1 MFIPIE
7 TYLEFAHSLFDTINE
22 AEVLSKPPEIENV
35 IFNDP
40 ATIVFWK
47 DGTKTIVKCR
57 KDKGDVFSK
66 ETGLAMAI
74 VKKLYGNKGKYNDI
88 LKKWVNPQ

>member
-1 MFIPIE
+1 MFVPIV
-7 TYLEFAHSLFDTINE
+7 TYLEFANSLFDTINE
-22 AEVLSKPPEIENV
+22 TEVLSKPPEIKNV

>member
-1 MFIPIE
+1 MFVPIE
-7 TYLEFAHSLFDTINE
+7 TYLEFANSLFDTINE
-22 AEVLSKPPEIENV
+22 TEVLSKPPEIENV

-47 DGTKTIVKCR
+47 DGTKTTVKCR

-74 VKKLYGNKGKYNDI
+74 LKKLYGNKGKYNDI
-88 LKKWVNPQ
+88 LKKWTSKQ

>member
-1 MFIPIE
+1 MFVPFE
-7 TYLEFAHSLFDTINE
+7 TYWELVDGVFDAVNE
-22 AEVLSKPPEIENV
+22 TKVSVKPPEIENV

-88 LKKWVNPQ
+88 LKKWANKQ

>member
-7 TYLEFAHSLFDTINE
+7 TYLEFANSLFDTINE

-47 DGTKTIVKCR
+47 DGTKTTVKCR

-74 VKKLYGNKGKYNDI
+74 LKKLYGNKGKYNDI
-88 LKKWVNPQ
+88 LKKWTSKQ

>member
-7 TYLEFAHSLFDTINE
+7 TYLEFANSLFDTVNKT
-22 AEVLSKPPEIENV
+22 EVLSKPPEIENV
-35 IFNDP
+35 IFNNP

>member
-7 TYLEFAHSLFDTINE
+7 TYLEFANSLFDTTNE
-22 AEVLSKPPEIENV
+22 TEVLSKPPEIENV

-47 DGTKTIVKCR
+47 DGTKTTVKCR

-88 LKKWVNPQ
+88 LKKWTNRQ

>member
-7 TYLEFAHSLFDTINE
+7 TYLEFANSLFDTVNE
-22 AEVLSKPPEIENV
+22 TEVLRKPPEIENV

-47 DGTKTIVKCR
+47 DGTKTTVKCR

-74 VKKLYGNKGKYNDI
+74 LKKLYGNKGKYNDI
-88 LKKWVNPQ
+88 LKKWTSKQ